1 MGTTVDA
8 IAGGASEW
16 LRQGKSVAETNNLL
30 KQSSILSVVG
40 GMDSSAASEAFFYIK
55 RSIRPLLSVMI
66 ISNLLNCG
74 NIFRDLQTTIDNFE
88 IEINYECFKNC
99 KY

>member
-40 GMDSSAASEAFFYIK
+40 GMDSSAASEALT
-55 RSIRPLLSVMI
+55 ST
-66 ISNLLNCG
+66 LNGQSGPYC
-74 NIFRDLQTTIDNFE
+74 Q
-88 IEINYECFKNC
+88 
-99 KY
+99 